1 MLRPF
6 HSATKAFAAGRD
18 TPLAF
23 LERCLAAIATRE
35 PEIGAFVA
43 MNVEG
48 AREAAARSAARW
60 QAGKPLS
67 PIDGMPVGI
76 KDIYETVDMP
86 AQMGSPV
93 FTGWQSNRDSAVV
106 AALREAGAVVLGKTV
121 TTEFAATFPAGTH
134 NPHDARRTP
143 GGSSSGS
150 GAAVGAGLLPAAL
163 GTQVVGSIIRP
174 ASFCGT
180 FGFKPSIGALN
191 RGGSHDA
198 LSQSSAG
205 VLAASLED
213 SWNFCRAIADRAG
226 GDPGYPGLAGPAAV
240 PAAKRPRALAM
251 LETDGWATAPDE
263 AKTNFEAALARIR
276 AAGIDIL
283 DRHSNALVAEIETA
297 LQGAQGLSRRI
308 NGWEV
313 RWPLNTY
320 AAHHREG
327 LSKHML
333 ERLEAA
339 EAMSLDDYRRDI
351 AIRARI
357 RGVYATLATL
367 AEGAITLSAAG
378 AAPMGLASTG
388 DPTFAVP
395 GSALG
400 VPAIT
405 LPVLRCEGLP
415 LGLQLLGFE
424 QHDDAL
430 FSVAA
435 FVRDL
440 GWDA

>member
-6 HSATKAFAAGRD
+6 HSATKEFAAARD
-18 TPLAF
+18 TPSAY
-23 LERCLAAIATRE
+23 LERCLAAIAARE

-43 MNVEG
+43 MNVAG
-48 AREAAARSAARW
+48 AREAAAGSTARW

-86 AQMGSPV
+86 TQMGSPV
-93 FTGWQSNRDSAVV
+93 FAGWQSMRDSAAV
-106 AALREAGAVVLGKTV
+106 AASREAGAVVLGKTV
-121 TTEFAATFPAGTH
+121 TTEFAATFPAGTR
-134 NPHDARRTP
+134 NPHDPRRTP
-143 GGSSSGS
+143 GGSSSGA
-150 GAAVGAGLLPAAL
+150 GAAVGAGFLPAAL

-180 FGFKPSIGALN
+180 FGFKPSVGALN
-191 RGGSHDA
+191 RGGSHDG

-213 SWNFCRAIADRAG
+213 AWNFCRAIADRAG
-226 GDPGYPGLAGPAAV
+226 GDPGYPGLSGPAEV
-240 PAAKRPRALAM
+240 PVAQRPRALAV
-251 LETDGWATAPDE
+251 LETDGWATATDE
-263 AKTNFEAALARIR
+263 AKAKFETAVVRIR
-276 AAGIDIL
+276 AAGIAIL
-283 DRHSNALVAEIETA
+283 DRLNNSLVAETETA
-297 LQGAQGLSRRI
+297 LAGAQGLSRRI

-320 AAHHREG
+320 AAHHRAG

-339 EAMSLDDYRRDI
+339 EAMTLDDYRRDI
-351 AIRARI
+351 AERARI
-357 RGVYATLATL
+357 RTVHAKLATI
-367 AEGAITLSAAG
+367 ADAAVTLSAAG

-395 GSALG
+395 GSLLG
-400 VPAIT
+400 APAIT
-405 LPVLRCEGLP
+405 LPVLACEALP
-415 LGLQLLGFE
+415 LGLQLHGFQQQDE
-424 QHDDAL
+424 AL
-430 FSVAA
+430 FSIAA

-440 GWDA
+440 GWES

>member
-6 HSATKAFAAGRD
+6 HSATKDFASSRD
-18 TPLAF
+18 TPSVF
-23 LERCLAAIATRE
+23 LERCLKAIAERE

-48 AREAAARSAARW
+48 AREAAARSTARW
-60 QAGKPLS
+60 QEGKPLS

-86 AQMGSPV
+86 AQMGSPI
-93 FTGWQSNRDSAVV
+93 FAGWQSNRDSAAV

-121 TTEFAATFPAGTH
+121 TTEFAATFPAGTR
-134 NPHDARRTP
+134 NPHDPRRTP

-150 GAAVGAGLLPAAL
+150 GAAVGAGFLPAAL

-213 SWNFCRAIADRAG
+213 AWNFCRAIADRAG
-226 GDPGYPGLAGPAAV
+226 GDPGYPGLAGSAGV
-240 PAAKRPRALAM
+240 PYAKRPSTLAV
-251 LETDGWATAPDE
+251 LETDGWATASDE
-263 AKTNFEAALARIR
+263 AKTNFEKAVERLR
-276 AAGIDIL
+276 AADITIL
-283 DRHSNALVAEIETA
+283 EGSNNGLVAEVEA
-297 LQGAQGLSRRI
+297 AFKDAQPLSRRI

-333 ERLEAA
+333 ERLTAA

-351 AIRARI
+351 AKRTRIRAA
-357 RGVYATLATL
+357 YAQLAGL
-367 AEGAITLSAAG
+367 ADGAITLSAAG
-378 AAPMGLASTG
+378 AAPIGLSSTG

-395 GSALG
+395 GSLLG

-405 LPVLRCEGLP
+405 LPVLACEGLP
-415 LGLQLLGFE
+415 LGLQILGFE
-424 QHDDAL
+424 QQDDAL
-430 FSVAA
+430 FSIAA
-435 FVRDL
+435 FMRDL

>member
-6 HSATKAFAAGRD
+6 HSATKDFASRRD
-18 TPLAF
+18 TPLTF
-23 LERCLAAIATRE
+23 LERCLKAIAERE

-43 MNVEG
+43 MNVEA
-48 AREAAARSAARW
+48 AREAASRSTARW
-60 QAGKPLS
+60 QEGKPLS

-76 KDIYETVDMP
+76 KDIYETIDMP
-86 AQMGSPV
+86 AQMGSPI
-93 FTGWQSNRDSAVV
+93 FAGHQPNRDSAAV
-106 AALREAGAVVLGKTV
+106 AALREAGAVVLAKTV
-121 TTEFAATFPAGTH
+121 TTEFAATFPGGTR
-134 NPHDARRTP
+134 NPHDPRRTP

-174 ASFCGT
+174 ASYCGT
-180 FGFKPSIGALN
+180 FGFKPSVGAIN
-191 RGGSHDA
+191 RGGSHDG

-213 SWNFCRAIADRAG
+213 AWNFCRAIADRAG
-226 GDPGYPGLAGPAAV
+226 GDPGYPGLAGPADV

-251 LETDGWATAPDE
+251 LETEGWASASAE
-263 AKTNFEAALARIR
+263 AKANFGKAVTLIR
-276 AAGIDIL
+276 AAGVAIL
-283 DRHSNALVAEIETA
+283 DRRTAFIGEIESA
-297 LQGAQGLSRRI
+297 LTGAQALSRRI
-308 NGWEV
+308 NAWET

-333 ERLEAA
+333 DRLAVA
-339 EAMSLDDYRRDI
+339 EAMNLDDYRRDI
-351 AIRARI
+351 AMRGRI
-357 RGVYATLATL
+357 RTLYAKLASM
-367 AEGAITLSAAG
+367 ADGAVTLSAAG
-378 AAPMGLASTG
+378 AAPMGLSSTG

-395 GSALG
+395 GSLLG

-405 LPVLRCEGLP
+405 LPVLSCEGLP

-424 QHDDAL
+424 QEDAAL
-430 FSVAA
+430 FAIAKSVH
-435 FVRDL
+435 DL
-440 GWDA
+440 GWNA